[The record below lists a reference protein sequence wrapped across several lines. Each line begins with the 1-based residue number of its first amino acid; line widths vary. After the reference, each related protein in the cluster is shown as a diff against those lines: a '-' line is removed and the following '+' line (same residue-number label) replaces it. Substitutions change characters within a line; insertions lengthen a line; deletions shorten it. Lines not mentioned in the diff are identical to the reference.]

1 MSAKQKCL
9 LNTDWMGLS
18 LYIDTPL
25 KEPPRGYLW
34 RTYENGTN
42 VWKMRRILYTDRG
55 DKVLTLLSEPK
66 SRLID
71 PRAALLEV
79 ENEWLYHGIGVRG
92 ILHLLHRMCIFSVRG
107 MSRMDLAIDFV
118 PTPEQFAIIDGLG
131 RNELRVQ
138 GKGNWVPWWSVNHSD
153 WMPEQYRNKP
163 IPHQISWGHKTTDVK
178 WKVYYKSKDLKD
190 AAHNMGWDKPYIV
203 DQWREAGFDEYNVWR
218 LEVSIKNCNSLVWNG
233 NKLTLDIWGNNTVA
247 LARDLY
253 TSRFVV
259 RRNQGHKDK
268 SNDDVVEFLPVGG
281 RNLIRCATY
290 EGERVH
296 NGRVSLLR
304 QLVKALDDEQVLI
317 DAPSRE
323 GVLRHIADII
333 KRDNLSYYFK
343 GMVGEYYDVW
353 VDYIRQQADA
363 ATPDDGR
370 YNIMREHDAGR
381 GIMPNAGFDDRTEPH
396 TPVEIVLPETIV
408 NHKQDKENLWN
419 NQLNLELEE

>member
-1 MSAKQKCL
+1 MQAEQKCL

-18 LYIDTPL
+18 LYLDTPL
-25 KEPPRGYLW
+25 KEPPHGYLW

-55 DKVLTLLSEPK
+55 DKVLTLLSDPK
-66 SRLID
+66 SSLID
-71 PRAALLEV
+71 PRAALLEI

-92 ILHLLHRMCIFSVRG
+92 ILQLLRRMCIFSVRG

-118 PTPEQFAIIDGLG
+118 PSPEQFAIIDALG

-138 GKGNWVPWWSVNHSD
+138 GRSNWVPWWSVNHSE
-153 WMPEQYRNKP
+153 WMPAQYRGRP

-190 AAHNMGWDKPYIV
+190 AAHGMGWDKPYIV

-233 NKLTLDIWGNNTVA
+233 NKLTLDVWGNNTVA
-247 LARDLY
+247 IARDLY

-268 SNDDVVEFLPVGG
+268 SNDDIVDFLPIKGL
-281 RNLIRCATY
+281 NLIRCATY

-296 NGRVSLLR
+296 NGRVALLR

-323 GVLRHIADII
+323 GVLNHIADII
-333 KRDNLSYYFK
+333 RRDNLSNYFK
-343 GMVGEYYDVW
+343 GMVGEYFDVW
-353 VDYIRQQADA
+353 ADYIRQQADA
-363 ATPDDGR
+363 ATPSDGR
-370 YNIMREHDAGR
+370 YDILLEHDAGR
-381 GIMPNAGFDDRTEPH
+381 GIVPNAGFNDRTEVH
-396 TPVEIVLPETIV
+396 TPVEIVLPDSIKNYKREQNNI
-408 NHKQDKENLWN
+408 
-419 NQLNLELEE
+419 NQLQL

>member
-1 MSAKQKCL
+1 MPAQQKCL

-25 KEPPRGYLW
+25 REPPSGYLW

-66 SRLID
+66 SSLID

-92 ILHLLHRMCIFSVRG
+92 ILRLLRRMCIFSVRG

-118 PTPEQFAIIDGLG
+118 PTPEQFEIIDGLG

-138 GKGNWVPWWSVNHSD
+138 GKGNWVPWWSINHSE
-153 WMPEQYRNKP
+153 WIPEQYRDKP

-190 AAHNMGWDKPYIV
+190 AAHGVGWDKPYIV

-218 LEVSIKNCNSLVWNG
+218 LEVSIKNCNSLIWNG
-233 NKLTLDIWGNNTVA
+233 NKLTLDVWGNNTVS

-259 RRNQGHKDK
+259 RRNQGHKDR
-268 SNDDVVEFLPVGG
+268 SNDDLVEFLPIKGH
-281 RNLIRCATY
+281 NLIRCATY

-323 GVLRHIADII
+323 GVLRHIKDII
-333 KRDNLSYYFK
+333 RRDNLTHYFK

-353 VDYIRQQADA
+353 ADYIRQQADA
-363 ATPDDGR
+363 ASPSDGR
-370 YNIMREHDAGR
+370 YDILREHDAGR
-381 GIMPNAGFDDRTEPH
+381 GIVPNAGFDDK
-396 TPVEIVLPETIV
+396 VESHAQVKVILPDCVEKYRKGCV
-408 NHKQDKENLWN
+408 GN
-419 NQLNLELEE
+419 NDLRLF